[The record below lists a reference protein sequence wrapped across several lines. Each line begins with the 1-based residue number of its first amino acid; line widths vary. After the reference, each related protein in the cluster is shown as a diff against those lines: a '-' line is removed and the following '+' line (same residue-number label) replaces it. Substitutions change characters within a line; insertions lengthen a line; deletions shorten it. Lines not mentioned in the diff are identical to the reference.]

1 MSLVFCYSGENAYL
15 RRTVL
20 KPTFIMNQQGF
31 EDYTYFVYGH
41 KTGAAKSYIMAIR
54 ILDRIFAIKDVF
66 NLQGKSLT
74 EVDDAY
80 LLRLIGDFVVLE
92 EKKFK
97 SGEASIFDY
106 GESNQKSYPRG
117 GFCSAAMK
125 HLQRYQTYEPQEIVA
140 NSIVA
145 GLSDG
150 KRVSNKLLEYYDI
163 TKEGKDQ
170 VSETKVRIGQ
180 AYYRKM
186 IVSLYGGK
194 CCVTGLD
201 VPKLLRA
208 SHIVRWADDKDNR
221 MNPENGL
228 CLSGTYD
235 LAFDQHLISFDEDY
249 RMIVGCEISE
259 HFTNAITRDYF
270 QKLEG
275 KKITMPSKFFPNQIF
290 LQAHREQL
298 R

>member
-1 MSLVFCYSGENAYL
+1 
-15 RRTVL
+15 
-20 KPTFIMNQQGF
+20 MNQQGF
-31 EDYTYFVYGH
+31 EDYTFFAYGH
-41 KTGAAKSYIMAIR
+41 QTGTANSYIMAIR

-74 EVDDAY
+74 EVDDEY
-80 LLRLIGDFVVLE
+80 LLHQITDFVVSE

-97 SGEASIFDY
+97 SGAESIFDY
-106 GESNQKSYPRG
+106 GLDTQKSYPRG

-125 HLQRYQTYEPQEIVA
+125 HLQRYQTFEPQEIEA
-140 NSIVA
+140 NAIA
-145 GLSDG
+145 DRLSDG
-150 KRVSNKLLEYYDI
+150 KEVSNELLEHFDI

-170 VSETKVRIGQ
+170 VSKTKVRIGQ

-194 CCVTGLD
+194 CCITGLD
-201 VPKLLRA
+201 LPKLLRA
-208 SHIVRWADDKDNR
+208 SHIIRWADDKENR

-249 RMIVGCEISE
+249 RMIVGKEISE
-259 HFTNAITRDYF
+259 HFTNTVTRDYF
-270 QKLEG
+270 KKFIG
-275 KKITMPSKFFPNQIF
+275 KKIAMPSKFLPNQVF
-290 LQAHREQL
+290 LQAHRELL

>member
-1 MSLVFCYSGENAYL
+1 
-15 RRTVL
+15 
-20 KPTFIMNQQGF
+20 MNQQGF
-31 EDYTYFVYGH
+31 EDYTYFAYGRE
-41 KTGAAKSYIMAIR
+41 TGTASSYIIAIH
-54 ILDRIFAIKDVF
+54 ILDRVFARKDVF

-74 EVDDAY
+74 EVDDAH
-80 LLRLIGDFVVLE
+80 LLQQITDFIVLE
-92 EKKFK
+92 ERKFR
-97 SGEASIFDY
+97 SGEDNIFKY
-106 GESNQKSYPRG
+106 GLDTQRSYPRG

-125 HLQRYQTYEPQEIVA
+125 HLQRYQTFEPLEIEA
-140 NSIVA
+140 NAIA
-145 GLSDG
+145 DRLSNG
-150 KRVSNKLLEYYDI
+150 KDVSFKLLEHFDI

-170 VSETKVRIGQ
+170 IGKAKVRIGQ

-208 SHIVRWADDKDNR
+208 SHIIRWSDDKDNR

-249 RMIVGCEISE
+249 KMIVGTEISE
-259 HFTNAITRDYF
+259 HFTNAVTRDYF
-270 QKLEG
+270 KKFVG
-275 KKITMPSKFFPNQIF
+275 KKIAMPSKFLPSQVF
-290 LQAHREQL
+290 LQAHRESL

>member
-1 MSLVFCYSGENAYL
+1 MDQ
-15 RRTVL
+15 R
-20 KPTFIMNQQGF
+20 GF
-31 EDYTYFVYGH
+31 EDYTYFAYGH
-41 KTGAAKSYIMAIR
+41 ETGTANSYINAIR
-54 ILDRIFAIKDVF
+54 ILDRIFAREDVF

-74 EVDDAY
+74 EVDDEH
-80 LLRLIGDFVVLE
+80 LLHLITEFVASE

-97 SGEASIFDY
+97 SGEDSIFKFGLDT
-106 GESNQKSYPRG
+106 QKSYPRG

-125 HLQRYQTYEPQEIVA
+125 HLQRYQTFEPQEIEA
-140 NSIVA
+140 NAIA
-145 GLSDG
+145 DRLTNG
-150 KRVSNKLLEYYDI
+150 KDVSAELLEHFDI

-170 VSETKVRIGQ
+170 VGKTKVRIRQ
-180 AYYRKM
+180 TYYRKM

-208 SHIVRWADDKDNR
+208 SHIIRWADDKENR

-249 RMIVGCEISE
+249 RMIVGNEISE
-259 HFTNAITRDYF
+259 HFTNTVTREYF
-270 QKLEG
+270 KKFVG
-275 KKITMPSKFFPNQIF
+275 KKIAMPSKFLPSQIF
-290 LQAHREQL
+290 LQAHREL
-298 R
+298 LI

>member
-1 MSLVFCYSGENAYL
+1 
-15 RRTVL
+15 
-20 KPTFIMNQQGF
+20 MNQQGF
-31 EDYTYFVYGH
+31 EEYTYFAYGH
-41 KTGAAKSYIMAIR
+41 TTGTAKSYIMAIR

-66 NLQGKSLT
+66 NLKHLSLT
-74 EVDDAY
+74 EIDNEN
-80 LLRLIGDFVVLE
+80 LLQRITGFVISE

-97 SGEASIFDY
+97 SSEDSIFKYSLD
-106 GESNQKSYPRG
+106 SQKSYPRG

-125 HLQRYQTYEPQEIVA
+125 HLQRYQTFAPQEIEA
-140 NSIVA
+140 NAIA
-145 GLSDG
+145 DRLSNG
-150 KRVSNKLLEYYDI
+150 KEVSAELLDHFDI

-170 VSETKVRIGQ
+170 VSTTKVRIGQ
-180 AYYRKM
+180 AYYRKL

-194 CCVTGLD
+194 CCITGLD

-208 SHIVRWADDKDNR
+208 SHIIRWADDKDNR

-249 RMIVGCEISE
+249 RMIVGNEISD
-259 HFTNAITRDYF
+259 HFTNAVTRDYF
-270 QKLEG
+270 KKYSG
-275 KKITMPSKFFPNQIF
+275 KKIALPLKFLPNQVF
-290 LQAHREQL
+290 LQAHREML

>member
-1 MSLVFCYSGENAYL
+1 
-15 RRTVL
+15 
-20 KPTFIMNQQGF
+20 MNQRGF

-41 KTGAAKSYIMAIR
+41 KTGAANSYINAIH
-54 ILDRIFAIKDVF
+54 ILDKIFARKDLF

-74 EVDDAY
+74 EVDDEH
-80 LLRLIGDFVVLE
+80 LLQQIADYVVSE
-92 EKKFK
+92 EKKYK
-97 SGEASIFDY
+97 TGKDSIFKY
-106 GESNQKSYPRG
+106 GLDRQKSYPRG

-125 HLQRYQTYEPQEIVA
+125 HLQRYQAFEPQEIEA
-140 NSIVA
+140 NAISDR
-145 GLSDG
+145 LSNG
-150 KRVSNKLLEYYDI
+150 KDVSVELLKHFDI

-170 VSETKVRIGQ
+170 VGKTKVRVGQ

-194 CCVTGLD
+194 CCITGLD

-208 SHIVRWADDKDNR
+208 SHIIPWAENKENR

-249 RMIVGCEISE
+249 KMIVGNEISE
-259 HFTNAITRDYF
+259 HFTNTVTCDYF
-270 QKLEG
+270 KKFVG
-275 KKITMPSKFFPNQIF
+275 KKIALPSKFRPSQIF
-290 LQAHREQL
+290 LQVHRELL

>member
-1 MSLVFCYSGENAYL
+1 
-15 RRTVL
+15 
-20 KPTFIMNQQGF
+20 MNQQGF
-31 EDYTYFVYGH
+31 EDYTHFAYGH
-41 KTGAAKSYIMAIR
+41 TTGTANSYIMAIH

-66 NLQGKSLT
+66 HLQGKSLT
-74 EVDDAY
+74 EVDDEY
-80 LLRLIGDFVVLE
+80 LLQQITEFVVSE

-97 SGEASIFDY
+97 SGEDSIFKY
-106 GESNQKSYPRG
+106 GQDSQRSYPRG

-125 HLQRYQTYEPQEIVA
+125 HLQRYQTFEPQEIAA
-140 NSIVA
+140 NAIA
-145 GLSDG
+145 DRLTNG
-150 KRVSNKLLEYYDI
+150 KEVSTELLEHFDI

-170 VSETKVRIGQ
+170 ISKTKVRVGQ

-194 CCVTGLD
+194 CCITGLD
-201 VPKLLRA
+201 VQKLLRA
-208 SHIVRWADDKDNR
+208 SHIIRWADDKDNR

-249 RMIVGCEISE
+249 RMIVGSEISD
-259 HFTNAITRDYF
+259 HFTNAVTRDYF
-270 QKLEG
+270 KKFAG
-275 KKITMPSKFFPNQIF
+275 KKIAMPSKFLPSQVF
-290 LQAHREQL
+290 LQAHRELL